1 MFKSEQSFL
10 VFESLCFHSFDTNVM
25 LFFMQKQA
33 ESNIAFSHSIMNVSN
48 IYTNIFRSPIFPL
61 QILKKYQT
69 YD

>member
-1 MFKSEQSFL
+1 
-10 VFESLCFHSFDTNVM
+10 M

-33 ESNIAFSHSIMNVSN
+33 ESNIALSHSITNVSI
-48 IYTNIFRSPIFPL
+48 IYINIFRSSIFPL

>member
-1 MFKSEQSFL
+1 
-10 VFESLCFHSFDTNVM
+10 M

-48 IYTNIFRSPIFPL
+48 IYTNIFRSPIFHL

>member
-1 MFKSEQSFL
+1 
-10 VFESLCFHSFDTNVM
+10 M
-25 LFFMQKQA
+25 LFFMQKQT